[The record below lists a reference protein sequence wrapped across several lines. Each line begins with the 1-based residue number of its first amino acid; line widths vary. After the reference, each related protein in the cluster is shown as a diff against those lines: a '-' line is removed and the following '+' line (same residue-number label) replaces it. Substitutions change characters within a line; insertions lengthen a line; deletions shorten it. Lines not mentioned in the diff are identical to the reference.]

1 MSARTKIS
9 DRLQEVVGLKADQA
23 SGQLCGVYHGYH
35 VRLVPYNGSNA
46 YSYMACFSLSQGGMQ
61 PRKEDIREIV
71 KGSKVFYGRAQV
83 KGFSVS
89 FPLRAKLTLGKSVE
103 NIRTALDYIT
113 EQLGIRGYRE
123 CCESCGRETMTEHY
137 RMGNQFLLLCPDC
150 YSTKAGEIT
159 TRNQRDSLKEETVVG
174 GVIGA
179 LLGSLIGAA
188 SIVLLGQL
196 GYVSMLSGIIMG
208 FCVLKGYR
216 LLGNRISRKGIV
228 ISLAVIALMVY
239 AANRL
244 DWAISFSKWTGG
256 EVDILTAFRYFTDIM
271 KEGYINLKSY
281 WMDLGLVYLFSAL
294 GAIPAIVNI
303 VKSDRNASS
312 FEQMGGKDTF

>member
-1 MSARTKIS
+1 
-9 DRLQEVVGLKADQA
+9 
-23 SGQLCGVYHGYH
+23 
-35 VRLVPYNGSNA
+35 
-46 YSYMACFSLSQGGMQ
+46 
-61 PRKEDIREIV
+61 
-71 KGSKVFYGRAQV
+71 
-83 KGFSVS
+83 
-89 FPLRAKLTLGKSVE
+89 
-103 NIRTALDYIT
+103 
-113 EQLGIRGYRE
+113 
-123 CCESCGRETMTEHY
+123 
-137 RMGNQFLLLCPDC
+137 
-150 YSTKAGEIT
+150 
-159 TRNQRDSLKEETVVG
+159 
-174 GVIGA
+174 
-179 LLGSLIGAA
+179 
-188 SIVLLGQL
+188 
-196 GYVSMLSGIIMG
+196 MG